1 LSLVVCI
8 WVCPYRLRLFLK
20 TKNTYTTKIDKTT
33 TREEQDRKK
42 NKFKISGVVGKARKR
57 PKKRGRKSHFSGLWV
72 GAFSV
77 LAHGVY
83 RNPVHILAIFGLKYA
98 KSVVLGV
105 DVIQGLA
112 RILQP
117 LKRVSSP
124 AALSSPAVR
133 LVCS

>member
-1 LSLVVCI
+1 LGLPVPKEKEI
-8 WVCPYRLRLFLK
+8 LIF
-20 TKNTYTTKIDKTT
+20 NTYTTGVFGRGNLCQA
-33 TREEQDRKK
+33 REK
-42 NKFKISGVVGKARKR
+42 NSLKDTEVAETWAGRLE
-57 PKKRGRKSHFSGLWV
+57 KRGRKSHFSGLWV

-117 LKRVSSP
+117 LKRAS
-124 AALSSPAVR
+124 
-133 LVCS
+133 